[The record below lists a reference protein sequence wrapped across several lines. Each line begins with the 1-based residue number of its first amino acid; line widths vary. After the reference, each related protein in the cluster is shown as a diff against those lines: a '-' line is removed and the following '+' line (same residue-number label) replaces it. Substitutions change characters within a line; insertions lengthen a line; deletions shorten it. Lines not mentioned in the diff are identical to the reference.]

1 MELLT
6 KMVIVTA
13 LAGPGLPALMGQS
26 AATDV
31 GRNFASASSDAG
43 QSGAADKSH
52 WNFRPRLSQHGGAGV
67 IATGKLTER
76 LQTYGTVRVG
86 GDDGIN
92 GGAGV
97 GYTLKS
103 GKFGMAGNTIKVNYG
118 AGFYANAGVIG
129 KKAVMDMGLGAQAR
143 ATLPGKSVHT
153 PGGFTLGDDTPE
165 LSIAGGTGAR
175 GISAQVRAQAD
186 MVSHEKLGTLQGR
199 YVHDF
204 GNADP
209 MRIAQDGFS
218 VGYKVP
224 ESVGKLPG
232 KFFKKIRGR
241 D

>member
-52 WNFRPRLSQHGGAGV
+52 WNFRPRLSQH
-67 IATGKLTER
+67 
-76 LQTYGTVRVG
+76 
-86 GDDGIN
+86 